1 VILFLDDVLTNLE
14 IGEPVLEAAIRLL
27 NSICTRQEFLVKAT
41 QLVSSFRDVYEQP
54 SSADTLHQSLESL
67 DINSTV
73 PEHLR
78 ILANLKALDIIKH
91 VMCISDFGLQPEMVT
106 LLDHVVIPSINS
118 VFAAIQSSGLRCL
131 GLYGT
136 VSKVSIGVHKLL

>member
-1 VILFLDDVLTNLE
+1 MTNLE
-14 IGEPVLEAAIRLL
+14 IGEPVPEAAIRLL
-27 NSICTRQEFLVKAT
+27 NSVCTRQEFLIKVT
-41 QLVSSFRDVYEQP
+41 ELVSSFRDVYEQL
-54 SSADTLHQSLESL
+54 SNADTLHHSLESL
-67 DINSTV
+67 DINSTI

-91 VMCISDFGLQPEMVT
+91 AMCASDCGLQPEMLT

-136 VSKVSIGVHKLL
+136 VSKVY